1 MDLYANRCGSQS
13 GLAEARCRGR
23 SAAKRCVERAGGG
36 SRSTRTS
43 IRGAACTPSPQNSA
57 MPRPEHHPATFTHSL
72 DGRMGTPE
80 RPRPRI
86 RDLEPRCVEPPHHS
100 RGSNAEA
107 NVLRLLEI
115 SRQRIPSTSIW
126 FCSFAPKAEADAPTM
141 GGPSALAGTAGDR
154 GIARRAAEG
163 GGGGRRGRSVRRAC
177 PKARDAAMRLSSKE
191 FGNRDGR
198 RTRQAAIVLVR

>member
-115 SRQRIPSTSIW
+115 GRVSAYRPLPFGSARSR
-126 FCSFAPKAEADAPTM
+126 
-141 GGPSALAGTAGDR
+141 
-154 GIARRAAEG
+154 RR
-163 GGGGRRGRSVRRAC
+163 R
-177 PKARDAAMRLSSKE
+177 
-191 FGNRDGR
+191 R
-198 RTRQAAIVLVR
+198 RTRQRWVGRPRSRAPQATAASRGARPREAAEDGVAEVDPEACGERTRRPAAPR

>member
-115 SRQRIPSTSIW
+115 GRVSAYRPLPFGSARSR
-126 FCSFAPKAEADAPTM
+126 
-141 GGPSALAGTAGDR
+141 
-154 GIARRAAEG
+154 RR
-163 GGGGRRGRSVRRAC
+163 R
-177 PKARDAAMRLSSKE
+177 
-191 FGNRDGR
+191 R
-198 RTRQAAIVLVR
+198 RTRQRWAGRPRSRAPQATAASRGARPREAAEDGGAEVDPEACGERTRRPAAPR

>member
-115 SRQRIPSTSIW
+115 WWRQRIPSTSIW
-126 FCSFAPKAEADAPTM
+126 FCSFAPKAEADAPT
-141 GGPSALAGTAGDR
+141 ALAGTAGDR

-163 GGGGRRGRSVRRAC
+163 GGGGRRGRGRPLRRAESAPEGRC
-177 PKARDAAMRLSSKE
+177 RDEIVVEGSRKSCA
-191 FGNRDGR
+191 GR
-198 RTRQAAIVLVR
+198 RTRQSY